1 MALSGMGNC
10 HLTVA
15 NYWLG
20 EVDAADEESSD
31 AKTELNE
38 EETKASE
45 QLTSGKLRRTRC
57 LNVDIHDGY

>member
-1 MALSGMGNC
+1 VALSGMGNC

-45 QLTSGKLRRTRC
+45 QLTSGKLGTQC
-57 LNVDIHDGY
+57 LNVDIHDEY

>member
-1 MALSGMGNC
+1 MGNC

-20 EVDAADEESSD
+20 EVDAADEESPD
-31 AKTELNE
+31 TKTELNE

-45 QLTSGKLRRTRC
+45 QLTSGKLRRT
-57 LNVDIHDGY
+57 